1 MAAIYTKEFLIDA
14 YLSRFLKVATIEA
27 LEQLES
33 DAVRLYDRVGKD
45 QFRKY
50 ASLDAAAIQEYRNA
64 GTMVSS

>member
-50 ASLDAAAIQEYRNA
+50 ASLDAQAIQEYRNA